1 MSEASPR
8 LSLPYI
14 QPSQNQKHVTH
25 NAAIAQLDI
34 LVQLAVESRSLGL
47 PPVTPAAADRYIVAS
62 AATGA
67 WDGQDGRLAIWEE
80 GAWTF
85 VDPRPGWLAWVIDE
99 ATLVVREGTLWTTAG
114 AGGGAGAGA
123 GSLDSLGLNASADA
137 TNRLTVAAPATL
149 LTHEGAGHQLKINK
163 AGPAETASLLFQ
175 SDWSGRA
182 EIGLAGTDAFSVKVS
197 ADGVT
202 WTEALYLDPAS
213 TCAGLWTTAP
223 TAPLHINGALRVGGY
238 TLATLP
244 SANSLGAGAV
254 IYVADASG
262 GAVMAFSDGT
272 NWRRMTDRGVVP

>member
-34 LVQLAVESRSLGL
+34 LVQLAVETRSLGL
-47 PPVTPAAADRYIVAS
+47 PPAAPAAADRYIVGP

-67 WDGQDGRLAIWEE
+67 WDGQDGRLAVWEE
-80 GAWTF
+80 GAWHF
-85 VDPRPGWLAWVIDE
+85 VDPQPGWLAWVIDE

-123 GSLDSLGLNASADA
+123 GSLDSLGLNAGADA

-182 EIGLAGTDAFSVKVS
+182 EMGLAGTDAFSVKVS
-197 ADGVT
+197 ADGAT
-202 WTEALYLDPAS
+202 WTEALYLDPGNA
-213 TCAGLWTTAP
+213 CAGLWTTAP